1 MLQLDAIYK
10 AAHVL
15 KEVVRRTD
23 LIYAPQINPES
34 TVYLKPENLQ
44 LTGSFKVRGAYYK
57 ISQLSDEEKAR
68 GVIACSAGNH
78 AQGVAL
84 AATKCGIKSLICLPE
99 GAPISKVEATKHYGA
114 EVCLV
119 PGVYDD
125 AYQKALQ
132 LRDEK
137 GYTFVHPFDDENVIA
152 GQGTIGLEL
161 LEEMPDVEVVIVPIG
176 GGAETSI
183 QLTNALEKLID
194 SGIQLGERV
203 LGALIIFIIGKFLVN
218 WLNRLFARILEKRKV
233 DPSIQ
238 SFLKSMVNILLLI
251 MLILAVIGKLGI
263 ELTGF
268 AALLASAG
276 VAIGMALSGNLQNFA
291 GGLII
296 LLFRPYKV
304 GDFIEAS
311 TGASGTVKE
320 IQIFHTILITAD
332 NKMIYVP
339 NGAMSSGVITNYS
352 KLDTRRIE
360 WNFGVDYGED
370 YNKVEKV
377 LREIIANDKRIL
389 TSPAPFIE
397 LGELAASSVNIKIRV
412 WVNSSDYWNVFFSM
426 NQTVYTT
433 FNKEGINFPFPQL
446 TVHQA

>member
-1 MLQLDAIYK
+1 ML
-10 AAHVL
+10 
-15 KEVVRRTD
+15 
-23 LIYAPQINPES
+23 
-34 TVYLKPENLQ
+34 
-44 LTGSFKVRGAYYK
+44 
-57 ISQLSDEEKAR
+57 
-68 GVIACSAGNH
+68 
-78 AQGVAL
+78 L
-84 AATKCGIKSLICLPE
+84 AS
-99 GAPISKVEATKHYGA
+99 
-114 EVCLV
+114 
-119 PGVYDD
+119 
-125 AYQKALQ
+125 
-132 LRDEK
+132 
-137 GYTFVHPFDDENVIA
+137 
-152 GQGTIGLEL
+152 
-161 LEEMPDVEVVIVPIG
+161 
-176 GGAETSI
+176 ETSI

-446 TVHQA
+446 TVLQAAELRVHAHLWLEQRHGAHHQLQLRCPQTGPREKNHQAGSLLCRVHHAHWFLHLPVRTG

>member
-1 MLQLDAIYK
+1 ML
-10 AAHVL
+10 
-15 KEVVRRTD
+15 
-23 LIYAPQINPES
+23 S
-34 TVYLKPENLQ
+34 
-44 LTGSFKVRGAYYK
+44 S
-57 ISQLSDEEKAR
+57 S
-68 GVIACSAGNH
+68 
-78 AQGVAL
+78 
-84 AATKCGIKSLICLPE
+84 
-99 GAPISKVEATKHYGA
+99 
-114 EVCLV
+114 
-119 PGVYDD
+119 
-125 AYQKALQ
+125 
-132 LRDEK
+132 
-137 GYTFVHPFDDENVIA
+137 
-152 GQGTIGLEL
+152 
-161 LEEMPDVEVVIVPIG
+161 
-176 GGAETSI
+176 ETSVQI
-183 QLTNALEKLID
+183 TNALEKLID
-194 SGIQLGERV
+194 SGISLGERV
-203 LGALIIFIIGKFLVN
+203 LGALIIFIVGKFLVN

-304 GDFIEAS
+304 GDYIDAS

-320 IQIFHTILITAD
+320 ILIFHTSLLTPD
-332 NKMIYVP
+332 NKFVYVP

-352 KLDTRRIE
+352 NLDTRRIE

-370 YNKVEKV
+370 FEKVEKI
-377 LREIIANDKRIL
+377 LRNIIKADQRIL
-389 TSPAPFIE
+389 TAPAPFIE
-397 LGELAASSVNIKIRV
+397 LGELAASSVNIKVRV
-412 WVNSSDYWNVFFSM
+412 WVKSSDYWDVFFYM
-426 NQTVYTT
+426 NQPVYAT

>member
-1 MLQLDAIYK
+1 ML
-10 AAHVL
+10 
-15 KEVVRRTD
+15 
-23 LIYAPQINPES
+23 
-34 TVYLKPENLQ
+34 
-44 LTGSFKVRGAYYK
+44 
-57 ISQLSDEEKAR
+57 
-68 GVIACSAGNH
+68 
-78 AQGVAL
+78 L
-84 AATKCGIKSLICLPE
+84 AS
-99 GAPISKVEATKHYGA
+99 
-114 EVCLV
+114 
-119 PGVYDD
+119 
-125 AYQKALQ
+125 
-132 LRDEK
+132 
-137 GYTFVHPFDDENVIA
+137 
-152 GQGTIGLEL
+152 
-161 LEEMPDVEVVIVPIG
+161 
-176 GGAETSI
+176 ETSI

-268 AALLASAG
+268 AALL
-276 VAIGMALSGNLQNFA
+276 LQNFA

-389 TSPAPFIE
+389 TSPPPFIE

>member
-1 MLQLDAIYK
+1 ML
-10 AAHVL
+10 
-15 KEVVRRTD
+15 
-23 LIYAPQINPES
+23 S
-34 TVYLKPENLQ
+34 
-44 LTGSFKVRGAYYK
+44 S
-57 ISQLSDEEKAR
+57 S
-68 GVIACSAGNH
+68 
-78 AQGVAL
+78 
-84 AATKCGIKSLICLPE
+84 
-99 GAPISKVEATKHYGA
+99 
-114 EVCLV
+114 
-119 PGVYDD
+119 
-125 AYQKALQ
+125 
-132 LRDEK
+132 
-137 GYTFVHPFDDENVIA
+137 
-152 GQGTIGLEL
+152 
-161 LEEMPDVEVVIVPIG
+161 
-176 GGAETSI
+176 ETSVQI
-183 QLTNALEKLID
+183 TNALEKLID
-194 SGIQLGERV
+194 SGISLGERV
-203 LGALIIFIIGKFLVN
+203 LGALIIFIVGKFLVN

-304 GDFIEAS
+304 GDYIDAGSGLKVVSLYAS

-320 IQIFHTILITAD
+320 IQIFHTILITPD
-332 NKMIYVP
+332 NKMVYVP

-352 KLDTRRIE
+352 NLDTRRIE

-370 YNKVEKV
+370 FEKVEKI
-377 LREIIANDKRIL
+377 LRNIIKADQRIL
-389 TSPAPFIE
+389 TAPAPFIE
-397 LGELAASSVNIKIRV
+397 LGELAASSVNIKVRV
-412 WVNSSDYWNVFFSM
+412 WVKSSDYWDVFFYM
-426 NQTVYTT
+426 NQTVYAT